1 MSHKIR
7 DYPGGRREVDVRI
20 RLPNGDWFRR
30 RIVAPAGT
38 KAQTKA
44 WAEKY
49 ERDLIDEILRNK
61 GSAEPTEVP
70 TFRAFAPRFIDEYAR
85 ANQQKPSGIES
96 KESVLRLYVVP
107 RFGPMRL
114 DQLTASDVQ
123 KMKADLSQK
132 SAKTVNNIL
141 SVLNKMLRVAVDWGV
156 LVTLPVRITLL
167 RTQDT
172 EMTFYEP
179 DVYARLVAAAARRGP
194 FDELLV
200 RLGGDAGLRRGE
212 LIGLRGENVDLRR
225 QMLSVS
231 HNVVRDI
238 DVDTKG
244 LKIRRIPMSQ
254 GLADL
259 LQKHFAGGR
268 GHLLRQA
275 DGETTTPKILRRQM
289 ARIELDAGLDGMGHL
304 HILRH
309 TFCSHLAMAGV
320 PVLEIQRLAGHA
332 HLTTTMKYM
341 HLAPNADQRTAV
353 GLLDKLRATV
363 PGSSGEAENE
373 EDKTNADGKDEDK
386 DDDDA

>member
-1 MSHKIR
+1 
-7 DYPGGRREVDVRI
+7 
-20 RLPNGDWFRR
+20 
-30 RIVAPAGT
+30 
-38 KAQTKA
+38 
-44 WAEKY
+44 
-49 ERDLIDEILRNK
+49 
-61 GSAEPTEVP
+61 
-70 TFRAFAPRFIDEYAR
+70 
-85 ANQQKPSGIES
+85 
-96 KESVLRLYVVP
+96 
-107 RFGPMRL
+107 MRL

-123 KMKADLSQK
+123 RMKADLSQK

-156 LVTLPVRITLL
+156 IVTVPVRITLL

-194 FDELLV
+194 SDELLV
-200 RLGGDAGLRRGE
+200 RLGGDVGLRRGE

-225 QMLSVS
+225 RMISVS
-231 HNVVRDI
+231 HNVVRNI

-244 LKIRRIPMSQ
+244 LKIRRVPMSQ

-259 LQKHFAGGR
+259 LQKHVAGVR
-268 GHLLRQA
+268 GHLICQA
-275 DGETTTPKILRRQM
+275 DGEPVTPKILRRQM
-289 ARIELDAGLDGMGHL
+289 AKIELDAGLDGMGQL

-309 TFCSHLAMAGV
+309 TYCSHLAMAGA

-353 GLLDKLRATV
+353 RLLDKLRATV
-363 PGSSGEAENE
+363 PRNNGEDGNE
-373 EDKTNADGKDEDK
+373 DYDEGDEDDDDGGDED